1 MFFKKILKVICDKKI
16 FKVLI
21 KNFYNKVF
29 INILI
34 DYVCI
39 YVYFICICILDLNNY
54 FYINDKMESICVY
67 YNYYNF

>member
-39 YVYFICICILDLNNY
+39 YVYFIL
-54 FYINDKMESICVY
+54 FV
-67 YNYYNF
+67 F